1 MTFPDTTTPHTDTET
16 APQSCGDDPFGLA
29 NIPDFLR
36 RTPDNIKPAPR
47 PRTVWRVTP
56 AMKATAQK
64 DRERREK
71 IAARPV
77 VLQAVEAGADTF
89 GKIRKATGLPNPWIQ
104 SALRFHMK
112 ERAILKTGKRYRVN
126 ARRRNGG
133 QNQ

>member
-1 MTFPDTTTPHTDTET
+1 MTCKETTIPSTDTET

-36 RTPDNIKPAPR
+36 RTPGKIKRAPQ
-47 PRTVWRVTP
+47 PRTVWRATP

-71 IAARPV
+71 IAARPA

-89 GKIRKATGLPNPWIQ
+89 GKIRTATGLSDPWLQ
-104 SALRFHMK
+104 SALRFHVK
-112 ERAILKTGKRYRVN
+112 ERTILKTGKRYY
-126 ARRRNGG
+126 ATAQRRR
-133 QNQ
+133 